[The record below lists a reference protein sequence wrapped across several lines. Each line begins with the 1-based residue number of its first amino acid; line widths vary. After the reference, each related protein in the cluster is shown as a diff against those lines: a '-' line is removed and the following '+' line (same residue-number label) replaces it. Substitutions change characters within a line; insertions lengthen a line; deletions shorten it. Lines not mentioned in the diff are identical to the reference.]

1 MVSNF
6 DTMPNCIHFLDDAFA
21 MPVVIRC
28 RPMSIPQLILAW
40 WVLLTCAMAAHAQ
53 QVAAQVPDYAAHM
66 KRIQAILEQPE
77 DRIDLARAEL
87 SIDQLID
94 PSIDINATLKKLDA
108 MATEIRRKLPPR
120 PSSLDKVQAL
130 REYLYV
136 KGEWNRNQPFQYDF
150 SDPKGTRVRN
160 KLLPNFLASRKGN
173 CVSMPFLFIMLGQ
186 KLGIEVTAAEAP
198 AHVFVKYRNEAGQ
211 WFNLE
216 TTSTGGPTADASYR
230 EQAPMTDEAI
240 ANGVYMRPLSKKETV
255 TVMLGTLMQH
265 YAEQRQYGLVVAVAN
280 LILKHHP
287 NSVTAL
293 LSRGSM
299 YGRLF
304 EIGMQEFE
312 EMRGMVPFLPE
323 ERALLQYYAKSNQA
337 DFERAE
343 ALGWRMPTPEDDQR
357 YLQKVQERIQA
368 EQ

>member
-1 MVSNF
+1 MA
-6 DTMPNCIHFLDDAFA
+6 C
-21 MPVVIRC
+21 VIR
-28 RPMSIPQLILAW
+28 RRSMSIPLLILAG
-40 WVLLTCAMAAHAQ
+40 WVMLTSTAHAQ
-53 QVAAQVPDYAAHM
+53 HAVAPAPDYAAHL

-87 SIDQLID
+87 TIDQMID
-94 PSIDINATLKKLDA
+94 PSIDVEANLKKLDA

-130 REYLYV
+130 REYLYA

-160 KLLPNFLASRKGN
+160 KLLPNYLASRKGN
-173 CVSMPFLFIMLGQ
+173 CVSMPFLFIVLGQ
-186 KLGIEVTAAEAP
+186 KLGIDVTAAEAP

-240 ANGVYMRPLSKKETV
+240 ANGLYMRPLSNKETV
-255 TVMLGTLMQH
+255 TVMLGTLTQH
-265 YAEQRQYGLVVAVAN
+265 YTEQRQYGLVVAVSN

-287 NSVTAL
+287 KSVTAL
-293 LSRGSM
+293 LSRGSA

-304 EIGMQEFE
+304 EMGMQEFE
-312 EMRGMVPFLPE
+312 EMRGMVPFPPE
-323 ERALLQYYAKSNQA
+323 ERALLQHYATSNQA
-337 DFERAE
+337 DFKRAE
-343 ALGWRMPTPEDDQR
+343 ALGWRAPTPEDDQR
-357 YLQKVQERIQA
+357 YLQKVQERIQTK
-368 EQ
+368 Q